1 MKSYYKLAACW
12 LEVLIETC
20 TPCIQGK
27 QYGGS
32 NMLGEEFCSAVA
44 YTDWKLSG
52 TTLPFLRVALCA
64 VQITAPQQQ
73 VRNSI
78 SKMISKA
85 DIDKLKTKKICTDV
99 QTAEALMASAW
110 EATETTGVPLEQFA
124 LACGK
129 MQIRLILH
137 LLGKEMKGREQVQ
150 YDSMTDIKDKFEA
163 DMLQTS
169 HSGKKDAKSTAEPA
183 SVKSLADASNP
194 RSIALDVHQ
203 HIKIG
208 KHYVACK
215 ESMSKVW
222 QLVDVTES
230 SAILVHKPYFTGEE
244 RKEVKLSELKTLK
257 EWSKPVPMLVD
268 DSVRASLLPSA
279 SATLKS
285 ELLKAKAQTS
295 LYEKYFEFL
304 GKAFSQF

>member
-1 MKSYYKLAACW
+1 
-12 LEVLIETC
+12 
-20 TPCIQGK
+20 
-27 QYGGS
+27 
-32 NMLGEEFCSAVA
+32 MLGEEFCSAVA

-64 VQITAPQQQ
+64 VQITAPQAQ

-78 SKMISKA
+78 SRMISKA
-85 DIDKLKTKKICTDV
+85 DIDKLKTKKISDDV

-194 RSIALDVHQ
+194 RSIALDMYQ

-230 SAILVHKPYFTGEE
+230 SAILVHKPYFTDEE
-244 RKEVKLSELKTLK
+244 RKEVKHSELKTLK
-257 EWSKPVPMLVD
+257 EWSQPVPMLVG
-268 DSVRASLLPSA
+268 DSLRASLLPSA

-295 LYEKYFEFL
+295 LYEKYLEFL